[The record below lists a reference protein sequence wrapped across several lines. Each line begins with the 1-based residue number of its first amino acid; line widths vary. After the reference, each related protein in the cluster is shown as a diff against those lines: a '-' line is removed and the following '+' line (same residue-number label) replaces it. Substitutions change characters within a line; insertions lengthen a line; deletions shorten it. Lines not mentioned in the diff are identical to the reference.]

1 MDVVKCARHAKVIT
15 MNILFLSELF
25 FPHGGG
31 AELATYEYA
40 KLLSEN
46 GINVIVVTN
55 KFSSEPS
62 FSKNQKLVIYRLPLM
77 KGSSTVK
84 YQILFNFNVVFSNFF
99 RKLFAWADVVYIP
112 RFWFSAIPVAKA
124 YGKPVLVHLHDYI
137 LICPLASMYDLSRA
151 AICQSGHCSQKC
163 IYTFEQNF
171 GRSLKSSLASTLL
184 NSTLGPQLRRLITL
198 SNGIVCVSNA
208 QKNII
213 ISKIP
218 TLRNKIRVIYNPL
231 PECCFTKI
239 EGDDYGFLGG
249 SNPVKGFDVLHC
261 ALTEITSNIHV
272 KLHVTKFALPH
283 NEPELLDHAEIV
295 YHSKL
300 SPASLNN
307 LYKQIRAVCFPSIWP
322 EPLPYVVSETI
333 LKGRLVIASD
343 IGGSP
348 ELAEGCK
355 GAFFFEPGNVKELA
369 EKIEYVAKLSREVAI
384 DFAAQ
389 GRETLLKKFNNEIIL
404 SRFIDVCHTLV
415 ETTESDSNLLPIL
428 R

>member
-1 MDVVKCARHAKVIT
+1 

-46 GINVIVVTN
+46 GVNVIVVTN

-112 RFWFSAIPVAKA
+112 RCWFSAIPVAKA

-171 GRSLKSSLASTLL
+171 GRNLKSSLASTLL
-184 NSTLGPQLRRLITL
+184 NSTLGLQLRRLITL
-198 SNGIVCVSNA
+198 SDGIVCVSNA
-208 QKNII
+208 QRNII
-213 ISKIP
+213 ASRIP
-218 TLRNKIRVIYNPL
+218 RLRDKIRVIYNPL
-231 PECCFTKI
+231 PEISPTKI
-239 EGDDYGFLGG
+239 QGDDYGFLGG
-249 SNPVKGFDVLHC
+249 SNPIKGFHVLYR
-261 ALTEITSNIHV
+261 ALNNINSNIHV
-272 KLHVTKFALPH
+272 KLHATNFVELPRKQ
-283 NEPELLDHAEIV
+283 PELLSHAEIFF
-295 YHSKL
+295 YSRLSHSFL
-300 SPASLNN
+300 DE
-307 LYKQIRAVCFPSIWP
+307 LYEQIRAVIVPSVCP
-322 EPLPYVVSETI
+322 EPLSYVQSEAI
-333 LKGRLVIASD
+333 LKGRLVIASNV
-343 IGGSP
+343 GGFP
-348 ELAEGCK
+348 ELVEGCE
-355 GAFFFEPGNVKELA
+355 GAFFFESKNSKELA
-369 EKIEYVAKLSREVAI
+369 RKIEYVAGLSREVVA

-389 GRETLLKKFNNEIIL
+389 SRETFLKRFSNEAILNNFVGICNE
-404 SRFIDVCHTLV
+404 LV
-415 ETTESDSNLLPIL
+415 ETSA
-428 R
+428 